1 MVRKIVVSPSILS
14 HHTTVVGPEGTIA
27 YFIFPYSGRIGKG
40 RIRIKQKEGNKTI
53 VALVAYTSIK
63 GVVTNYKDAFDK
75 NGEATFPDYYEVEE
89 GGCLRI
95 SLLFEMGGFVDEGI
109 IEAAVSCGFL
119 PTPVPE
125 MVLVI
130 GQEDASG

>member
-53 VALVAYTSIK
+53 VALVAYTSTK

-75 NGEATFPDYYEVEE
+75 KIEFDISVIPYKGNDNWIEQAILDIHKCLMSDSIPESGPDCDYCRYRKAIKN
-89 GGCLRI
+89 LA
-95 SLLFEMGGFVDEGI
+95 
-109 IEAAVSCGFL
+109 IE
-119 PTPVPE
+119 
-125 MVLVI
+125 
-130 GQEDASG
+130 